1 MVRLEKSIYIFLLN
15 QYNKTSHL
23 MYVNSMFC
31 CILFVLKKMVLFF
44 FFALC
49 CFIWFCFAF
58 VFCISMLCFF
68 AYFAFCCFAYSCF
81 VLFYCVLF
89 SFSCF
94 VLFYVVFSNSRP
106 LQGLEGFK
114 RMHAWL
120 KDLHFLWQLW
130 PMIVTQ
136 TIPIPTP
143 ESIAKSTE
151 GGPSGNTCWGSQNT
165 KHAPDTLPI
174 VICNCSSSLTNQN

>member
-1 MVRLEKSIYIFLLN
+1 MLN

-31 CILFVLKKMVLFF
+31 CILFVLKTIVLFF

-58 VFCISMLCFF
+58 VFCAFSMLCFF
-68 AYFAFCCFAYSCF
+68 AYFAFCCFDYSCF

-94 VLFYVVFSNSRP
+94 VLFYVVFSNSRS

-120 KDLHFLWQLW
+120 KELHFF
-130 PMIVTQ
+130 VTVVANDCYPND
-136 TIPIPTP
+136 THPYPRIDRKIHRGEHLLRVP
-143 ESIAKSTE
+143 
-151 GGPSGNTCWGSQNT
+151 
-165 KHAPDTLPI
+165 KH
-174 VICNCSSSLTNQN
+174 